1 MNKPLKKKA
10 ISSNLSK
17 AKKSRSTIKP
27 TEVAIKARAA
37 KPRNNGQLS
46 TQRPKEVAPNTLAA
60 LFAQEHQQDLLRFIT
75 CGSVDDGKSTL
86 IGRLL
91 WESQHIFEDQ
101 IRSLQSDSK
110 KFGTQGEN
118 IDFALLVD
126 GLAAEREQGI
136 TIDVAYRFFASKKR
150 KFIVADTPGH
160 EQYTRNMITGAS
172 TADVAIILIDASKGV
187 LTQTK
192 RHAYLVSL
200 MGIKRI
206 ALAINKM
213 DLVEF
218 SQDTFDAIEADFKQ
232 FTRDFSFASVSPI
245 PVSALLGDNVTESS
259 SNMPWYTGPTLMAF
273 LEDVVITTESSAIP
287 ALPVQWVNRPN
298 SAFRGFSGTLAQGSL
313 KVGDAVRVT
322 SSGQTATITQILT
335 PNETLSK
342 KGSKVETGQA
352 ITLCL
357 DSEID
362 ASRGDVFSLAK
373 QPLTMTDQFEA
384 TLVWMAVDPGFTGR
398 SYDIVLSTQ
407 NATASITSIKY
418 QIDINTLAHQAA
430 KELSLN
436 AIAICNLSISKPLVF
451 DTYKQSKHFGSF
463 ILIDRFTNA
472 TVAAGLITHSL
483 RRADNIHQQALTI
496 TKKEREKLNGHP
508 GKVIWFTGLS
518 GSGKSTLANALEVEL
533 HRQGKRTYILDGDN
547 IRQGLNKDLGF
558 TDSDRVEN
566 IRRIAEVAKLMM
578 DAGLIVMTA
587 FISPFKREREM
598 ARQLI
603 GEEHFVEVFVDTPIE
618 VCEERDPKG
627 LYQKAREGKLPNFSG
642 ISSPYENPENAD
654 IRVDTS
660 KQKSNTKAIQ
670 AILDCL

>member
-1 MNKPLKKKA
+1 MKGALKTKAMPSKA
-10 ISSNLSK
+10 IQK
-17 AKKSRSTIKP
+17 VKHQTGIPK
-27 TEVAIKARAA
+27 
-37 KPRNNGQLS
+37 
-46 TQRPKEVAPNTLAA
+46 PKEAGPNTLEA

-192 RHAYLVSL
+192 RHAYLTSL
-200 MGIKRI
+200 MSIEHI

-213 DLVEF
+213 DLVDF
-218 SQDTFDAIEADFKQ
+218 NQSTFDAIEADFRL
-232 FTRDFSFASVSPI
+232 FTRDFGFKSITPI
-245 PVSALLGDNVTESS
+245 PLSALMGDNVTEPSE
-259 SNMPWYTGPTLMAF
+259 NMPWYAGPTLMAF
-273 LEDVVITTESSAIP
+273 LENVTITPASKASP
-287 ALPVQWVNRPN
+287 ALPVQWVNRPH
-298 SAFRGFSGTLAQGSL
+298 SDFRGFSGTLAQGSL
-313 KVGDAVRVT
+313 KVGDLVRVT
-322 SSGQTATITQILT
+322 ASGQTAAITEIIT
-335 PNETLSK
+335 PNAALSK
-342 KGSKVETGQA
+342 KGSKVYAGEA
-352 ITLCL
+352 ITICL
-357 DSEID
+357 DKEID

-373 QPLTMTDQFEA
+373 QPLAMTDQFEA
-384 TLVWMAVDPGFTGR
+384 TLVWMAANPGFTGR

-436 AIAICNLSISKPLVF
+436 AIAVCNLSISKPLVF
-451 DTYKQSKHFGSF
+451 EPYKESKHLGSF
-463 ILIDRFTNA
+463 ILIDRISNA

-496 TKKEREKLNGHP
+496 TKKEREILNGHT
-508 GKVIWFTGLS
+508 GKVIWLTGLS

-533 HRQGKRTYILDGDN
+533 HKQGKRTYILDGDN

-587 FISPFKREREM
+587 FISPFQRERDM
-598 ARQLI
+598 AKQLI
-603 GEEHFVEVFVDTPIE
+603 GEEHFIEVFVDTPIE

-627 LYQKAREGKLPNFSG
+627 LYQKAREGRLPNFSG
-642 ISSPYENPENAD
+642 ISSPYEVPEKAD
-654 IRVDTS
+654 IVIDGS
-660 KQKSNTKAIQ
+660 HMKNKAI
-670 AILDCL
+670 ALKKIIGLL